1 MKSLFKIMIAMLLSV
16 GFLNA
21 QAVSQT
27 GEKNGYEVKLTS
39 EKSLIVGN
47 NDIFVQLSKD
57 GKSLTD
63 AKVKIKVFMPEMPG
77 MPYMEY
83 KAKAKLVGDKY
94 KMMVNFTMGGTWQ
107 YQLKFKTNDGKIHTL
122 RGSVNI

>member
-1 MKSLFKIMIAMLLSV
+1 MKNIFKVIVTMLMAI

-21 QAVSQT
+21 DPVFQE

-39 EKSLIVGN
+39 EKSLIVGD
-47 NDIFVQLSKD
+47 NDLFVELFKD
-57 GKSLTD
+57 GSVITN

-83 KAKAKLVGDKY
+83 KSKAKLTNGKY
-94 KMMVNFTMGGTWQ
+94 KMMVNFAMGGTWQ
-107 YQLKFKTNDGKIHTL
+107 YQLKFKSKDGKIHTV